1 MKKQADITIIKE
13 MLAKARQ
20 KLKTA
25 LTNLEH
31 EEYDDSVSRSYYAV
45 FHAIS
50 AMLMSKGL
58 HFSSHAKTIGAFNN
72 EFIKTKE
79 ISLVSRTI
87 EKLFSERQIGDYDIQ
102 SYLDADVAKE
112 DLKEAK
118 KIVTACEKY
127 LAKVYKVSKN
137 YWKE

>member
-58 HFSSHAKTIGAFNN
+58 HFSSHAKTIGAFNK

-127 LAKVYKVSKN
+127 LAKVYKVSRD